1 MDIFVVFLQGIQ
13 EDMNNNLY
21 AECVKKCDT
30 ALTLDKDT
38 ERIVRDLNSKLCLCL
53 SKSDGS
59 RGVKVCSALLELEPQ
74 NADFLINRAE
84 SYIANEQYEEG
95 AFQSIKPQTSNQSV
109 EQESKTQNNQPINQ
123 SMHSVKRSFTANSFL
138 CSRHRL
144 SRGSQT
150 RWWKS
155 AGTWRLGEGEKTAQ
169 TVPEEGLLQD
179 SRC

>member
-1 MDIFVVFLQGIQ
+1 
-13 EDMNNNLY
+13 MNNNLY

-95 AFQSIKPQTSNQSV
+95 AFNQSSHKLVIQSV

-123 SMHSVKRSFTANSFL
+123 SINQLLHQCIQSSDHLLLIPFS
-138 CSRHRL
+138 CSRHGL

-155 AGTWRLGEGEKTAQ
+155 AGAWRLGEGEK
-169 TVPEEGLLQD
+169 LLKQSQRRD
-179 SRC
+179 YYKILGVKR